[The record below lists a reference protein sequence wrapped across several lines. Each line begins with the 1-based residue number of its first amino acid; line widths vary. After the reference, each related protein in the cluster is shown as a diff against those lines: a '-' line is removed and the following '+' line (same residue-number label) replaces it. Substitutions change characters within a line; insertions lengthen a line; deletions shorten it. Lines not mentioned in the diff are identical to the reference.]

1 MAPVDA
7 EDLPPGWRVWNHET
21 GGRIVLAFRPDVF
34 NAESFPPAC
43 LPTIV
48 VAPGRSP
55 DEPPGRR
62 VRSDAWYVAAYL
74 EPDVRLRELANTF
87 DSRDAAIAGAID
99 AASRFT
105 AGDVDVEA
113 AYQVPRES
121 YLAQLS
127 ALLPAHDDR
136 Q

>member
-1 MAPVDA
+1 MAPIDA
-7 EDLPPGWRVWNHET
+7 DDLPPGWRVWNREA

-55 DEPPGRR
+55 DDPPGRR
-62 VRSDAWYVAAYL
+62 ARSDAWHVAAYL
-74 EPDVRLRELANTF
+74 EPDVRLPELAGTF
-87 DSRDAAIAGAID
+87 DARDAAIAGALD

-105 AGDVDVEA
+105 AGDVDVAA
-113 AYQVPRES
+113 AYQVPREA
-121 YLAQLS
+121 YLARLS
-127 ALLPAHDDR
+127 ALLPVPEEPR
-136 Q
+136 